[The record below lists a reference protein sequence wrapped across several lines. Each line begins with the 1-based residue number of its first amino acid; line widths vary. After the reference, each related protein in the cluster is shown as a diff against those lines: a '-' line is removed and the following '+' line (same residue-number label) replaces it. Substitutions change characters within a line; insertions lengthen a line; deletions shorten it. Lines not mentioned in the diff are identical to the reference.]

1 MEKVLPDPAQL
12 LTHRPPMLLLDAIQ
26 ELNSRHCRAVKVV
39 DPDDWYA
46 QSDGSMPGWFG
57 IELMAQ
63 TVAAWSG
70 HEKYS
75 DGGQPRPGYLLGTR
89 RYKSRSSSFPP
100 GTMLEIEV
108 RQEFRDSSGLGA
120 FECKIIVDGLVVAS
134 AIVKV
139 YEGPMEQD
147 K

>member
-1 MEKVLPDPAQL
+1 MK
-12 LTHRPPMLLLDAIQ
+12 T
-26 ELNSRHCRAVKVV
+26 V
-39 DPDDWYA
+39 DPNAWYA
-46 QSDGSMPGWFG
+46 LPDGSMPGWFG

-89 RYKSRSSSFPP
+89 RYKSRSSSSPP
-100 GTMLEIEV
+100 GTILEIEV

-120 FECKIIVDGLVVAS
+120 FECEIIVDGLVVAS

-139 YEGPMEQD
+139 YEGPMEQE

>member
-1 MEKVLPDPAQL
+1 MEKVIPAPKQL

-39 DPDDWYA
+39 DPDEWYTLP
-46 QSDGSMPGWFG
+46 DGSMPGWFG

-63 TVAAWSG
+63 TIAAWSG
-70 HEKYS
+70 YEKYS

-89 RYKSRSSSFPP
+89 RYKSRTSSFPP

-108 RQEFRDSSGLGA
+108 KQEFMDSSGLGA
-120 FECKIIVDGLVVAS
+120 YDCEIIVDGLVVAS

-139 YEGPMEQD
+139 YEAPMEQE

>member
-1 MEKVLPDPAQL
+1 MEKILPDLTQL
-12 LTHRPPMLLLDAIQ
+12 LTHRPPMLLLDSIR
-26 ELNSRHCRAVKVV
+26 ELNSRHCRAVKIV

-46 QSDGSMPGWFG
+46 QPDGSMPGWFG

-63 TVAAWSG
+63 TIAAWSG

-75 DGGQPRPGYLLGTR
+75 DGEQPRPGYLLGTR
-89 RYKSRSSSFPP
+89 RYKSRTSSFPP
-100 GTMLEIEV
+100 GTILEIEV
-108 RQEFRDSSGLGA
+108 RQEFMDSSGLGA
-120 FECKIIVDGLVVAS
+120 YECEIIVDALVVAS

-139 YEGPMEQD
+139 YEAPMEQE

>member
-1 MEKVLPDPAQL
+1 MEKGLPDPKQL
-12 LTHRPPMLLLDAIQ
+12 LVHRPPMLLLDTIQ

-39 DPDDWYA
+39 DPDDWYT
-46 QSDGSMPGWFG
+46 QPDGSMPGWFG

-70 HEKYS
+70 HDKYS
-75 DGGQPRPGYLLGTR
+75 DGGQPSPGYLLGTR
-89 RYKSRSSSFPP
+89 RYKSRVSSFHP
-100 GTMLEIEV
+100 GTKLEIEA

-120 FECKIIVDGLVVAS
+120 FACEIFVDGLIVAS
-134 AIVKV
+134 AILKV
-139 YEGPMEQD
+139 YEAPTEME